1 MQIEG
6 RLKQSFS
13 DGLETVKIINVETI
27 YSNYDKPNK
36 TIFNT
41 YAMIHFLSQ
50 NISSKQATAIG
61 LLAVALWSFVIS
73 LIRSLSLHMGAV
85 GGAAMMYTLSTVLIW
100 LIFGRPHLRNYNRG
114 YLLWAS
120 IFFVGCEL
128 CLSLSVGFAQNARQ
142 TVEIGMVNYLWPTFT
157 ILGAVCFNG
166 QPAKWWIGIG
176 FVLSFFGIATV
187 LGGDGGLSLS
197 GIYHNVRTN
206 PAGYLMALADALF
219 WAAYCTLTAR
229 VKAEG
234 SSVGFFFMLVSLLLW
249 AEYFIGG
256 THSLN
261 FDAQSV
267 GYALAAA
274 SCMGLG
280 YAVWNIGISRG
291 NMTVLAGASYFIPVF
306 SALVSSFVISAPLS
320 VQFWQGAGM
329 VCAGSV
335 VCWLATRRKSI

>member
-1 MQIEG
+1 
-6 RLKQSFS
+6 
-13 DGLETVKIINVETI
+13 
-27 YSNYDKPNK
+27 
-36 TIFNT
+36 
-41 YAMIHFLSQ
+41 
-50 NISSKQATAIG
+50 
-61 LLAVALWSFVIS
+61 
-73 LIRSLSLHMGAV
+73 MGAV

-100 LIFGRPHLRNYNRG
+100 LIFGRPHLRNYNRS
-114 YLLWAS
+114 YLFWAS
-120 IFFVGCEL
+120 VFFVGCEL

-142 TVEIGMVNYLWPTFT
+142 AVEIGMVNYLWPTFT
-157 ILGAVCFNG
+157 IVGAVYFNK
-166 QPAKWWIGIG
+166 QPSKWWIGIG

-261 FDAQSV
+261 FDAESV

>member
-1 MQIEG
+1 LQIEG

-13 DGLETVKIINVETI
+13 DCLETVKIINVETI
-27 YSNYDKPNK
+27 YSNYDKPNN
-36 TIFNT
+36 IFNT

-100 LIFGRPHLRNYNRG
+100 LIFGRPHLRNYNRS
-114 YLLWAS
+114 YLFWAS
-120 IFFVGCEL
+120 VFFVGCEL

-142 TVEIGMVNYLWPTFT
+142 AVEIGMVNYLWPTFT
-157 ILGAVCFNG
+157 IIGAVWFNK
-166 QPAKWWIGIG
+166 QPAKWWIAIG
-176 FVLSFFGIATV
+176 FALSFIGIAIV
-187 LGGDGGLSLS
+187 LGGEGGLSPAH
-197 GIYHNVRTN
+197 IYRNVLAN
-206 PAGYLMALADALF
+206 PAGYIMALLDALF

-229 VKAEG
+229 VKAQG
-234 SSVGFFFMLVSLLLW
+234 NAVGFFFFLVSCVLW
-249 AEYFIGG
+249 AKYFAGSYG
-256 THSLN
+256 SLN
-261 FDAQSV
+261 FDTESV
-267 GYALAAA
+267 LYALAAA

-306 SALVSSFVISAPLS
+306 SALISSFLLDAPLPTE
-320 VQFWQGAGM
+320 FWQGAAM
-329 VCAGSV
+329 VCIGSA
-335 VCWLATRRKSI
+335 VCWLATQKKA